1 MKQNNKKFHRCQG
14 ENLNVTILDYKIWN
28 WVSHTLISD
37 DNKMKAM
44 KQRSYFKRNL
54 YEKKMSFL
62 HMLFCVHCLY
72 AYFKSIFDDG
82 ENIFLIR
89 AIVTF
94 KQCLWRLQ

>member
-44 KQRSYFKRNL
+44 KQRSYFKHNL
-54 YEKKMSFL
+54 FEKKNAFFAYVIL
-62 HMLFCVHCLY
+62 CTLPLCVFQKH
-72 AYFKSIFDDG
+72 I
-82 ENIFLIR
+82 
-89 AIVTF
+89 
-94 KQCLWRLQ
+94 